1 MKRRGFLKLL
11 GAAPIAIAAPKILA
25 AAEPVVARYTHQTV
39 AMGFALTEEVW
50 FDQAAFVPRSSGLL
64 TRAAFAEELRIG
76 LNEIFTREYESRDE
90 WKRIFDDRPT
100 GEELRQAYI
109 CEPSTPTHKMS
120 LRYDFCR
127 ECRKSAMQI
136 CEEGTDFCYGR
147 DR

>member
-1 MKRRGFLKLL
+1 VKRRGFLKLL
-11 GAAPIAIAAPKILA
+11 GAAPIAIAAPKILV
-25 AAEPVVARYTHQTV
+25 AAEPVIARYTHQTI
-39 AMGFALTEEVW
+39 AMGFALTPEII
-50 FDQAAFVPRSSGLL
+50 APAPRLAMSGML
-64 TRAAFAEELRIG
+64 TRAAFAEQLREG
-76 LNEIFTREYESRDE
+76 LNEIFTREYAKPE
-90 WKRIFDDRPT
+90 WTEIFNDRPT

-147 DR
+147 ER